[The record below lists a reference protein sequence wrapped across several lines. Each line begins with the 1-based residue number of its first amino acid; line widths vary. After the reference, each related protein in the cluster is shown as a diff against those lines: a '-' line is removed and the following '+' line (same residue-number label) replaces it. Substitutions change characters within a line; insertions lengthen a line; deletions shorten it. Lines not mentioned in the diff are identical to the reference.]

1 MGLWFWSL
9 YDCAILA
16 QVVKL
21 RNHFPAHPTNDL
33 KTSARFSGFPR
44 EKPEKGQVALL
55 FRGSSLQNL
64 VSYPTGF
71 LRTTQLISS
80 KPLPSVVAS
89 TDNCVDHALKQKGVW
104 LSYTC
109 TSQTHLLWSVL
120 KSPRS
125 LCGGIWN
132 LD

>member
-44 EKPEKGQVALL
+44 VKPESGQVAFL
-55 FRGSSLQNL
+55 FRGSPLQNL
-64 VSYPTGF
+64 IGISF
-71 LRTTQLISS
+71 LTTI
-80 KPLPSVVAS
+80 
-89 TDNCVDHALKQKGVW
+89 
-104 LSYTC
+104 
-109 TSQTHLLWSVL
+109 
-120 KSPRS
+120 
-125 LCGGIWN
+125 
-132 LD
+132 